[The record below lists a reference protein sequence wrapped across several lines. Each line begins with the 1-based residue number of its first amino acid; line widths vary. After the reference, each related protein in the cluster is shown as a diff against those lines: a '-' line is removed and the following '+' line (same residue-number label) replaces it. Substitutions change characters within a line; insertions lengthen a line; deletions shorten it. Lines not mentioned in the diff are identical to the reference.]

1 MQDFIKTYG
10 GVIINT
16 LVAIIIVVIL
26 LGGVTLGSQ
35 YVLNENNISQ
45 KGFGNILTQIGK
57 GVDLVNDG
65 KNEIISNDNIINNAN
80 IKVILNTQPVLMH
93 DASDSTNWYYLWQ
106 LDSANQNTYSS
117 LINISNNSSNISN
130 SDIHVVLLNIFN
142 SSGKNA
148 ISSGQIMTKRVN
160 NKLLVGFMDADCYTF
175 KIQVKSTQNSP
186 YAFTQEKNVNIHI
199 NKTKS

>member
-65 KNEIISNDNIINNAN
+65 KNEIVSNDNIINNAN

-130 SDIHVVLLNIFN
+130 SDIHVVLLNILN

-160 NKLLVGFMDADCYTF
+160 NKLLVGFMDADYYTF
-175 KIQVKSTQNSP
+175 KIQVKSTQNSS
-186 YAFTQEKNVNIHI
+186 YAFTQEKNVNVHI

>member
-65 KNEIISNDNIINNAN
+65 KNEIVSNDNIINNAN

-130 SDIHVVLLNIFN
+130 SDIHVLLLNILN

-148 ISSGQIMTKRVN
+148 ISS
-160 NKLLVGFMDADCYTF
+160 
-175 KIQVKSTQNSP
+175 
-186 YAFTQEKNVNIHI
+186 
-199 NKTKS
+199 